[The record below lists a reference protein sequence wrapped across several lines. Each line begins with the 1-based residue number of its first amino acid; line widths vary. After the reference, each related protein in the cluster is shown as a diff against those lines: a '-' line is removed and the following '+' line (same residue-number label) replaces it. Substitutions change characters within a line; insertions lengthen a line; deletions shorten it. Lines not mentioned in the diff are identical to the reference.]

1 MSSLKD
7 KSLNVDKEIRKMK
20 ELLVPKVR
28 KEAIRK
34 ITKDMAI
41 CKSLKDMEELYPTL
55 ELLMD
60 KKAIRG
66 ILSGLEDVKAGRF
79 TSIETL

>member
-41 CKSLKDMEELYPTL
+41 FKSLKDME
-55 ELLMD
+55 
-60 KKAIRG
+60 
-66 ILSGLEDVKAGRF
+66 
-79 TSIETL
+79 